1 MILIIKKVVTK
12 LLSVV
17 LQLFDLQVFML
28 RYQKKW
34 KWDCL
39 CGWIF
44 TSIFEVYKNPTKKRT
59 TWLFYGFSSQRKS
72 RIFFAKSKTT
82 KEILMVLLANL
93 TSYNEWE
100 FTYFFNKWSAGEP
113 PSYLFHCQ
121 QGQTT
126 LSFVTSRTHFEGGMV
141 AKKIGYQT
149 RHKSEELWPMRYKH
163 DNLRNVSLFA
173 TLVN

>member
-1 MILIIKKVVTK
+1 MRLFMWLDFYLHFWSVQKPDKETNYVTVLR
-12 LLSVV
+12 LLFS
-17 LQLFDLQVFML
+17 
-28 RYQKKW
+28 
-34 KWDCL
+34 
-39 CGWIF
+39 
-44 TSIFEVYKNPTKKRT
+44 TEVSY
-59 TWLFYGFSSQRKS
+59 
-72 RIFFAKSKTT
+72 FFAKSKTT

-141 AKKIGYQT
+141 AKKKLGTKLDINQRNFDQCVINMT
-149 RHKSEELWPMRYKH
+149 TWEMFRY
-163 DNLRNVSLFA
+163 LLLS
-173 TLVN
+173 